1 MKRNILVLSILLGTI
16 KSQKRELAD
25 NEQIKTHMLV
35 PESQEIT
42 LDEDE
47 FNDKENYVPNIPN
60 LNVRPQKDFLNP
72 NINSS

>member
-16 KSQKRELAD
+16 KSQERELAD

-72 NINSS
+72 NLNSG